1 MLTLIMMSTPKDE
14 THHNV
19 YSHHYSSWIGASCS
33 LSSWIGASCS
43 LSSFLIMDRSLMLPL
58 IMDRSLTYAY
68 KLRASDERNIY
79 MKCVR
84 TSQRKRRAR
93 QVK

>member
-1 MLTLIMMSTPKDE
+1 MMSTPKDE

-19 YSHHYSSWIGASCS
+19 SLIMDRHALS

-68 KLRASDERNIY
+68 KLRASDERKI
-79 MKCVR
+79 
-84 TSQRKRRAR
+84 
-93 QVK
+93 

>member
-1 MLTLIMMSTPKDE
+1 
-14 THHNV
+14 
-19 YSHHYSSWIGASCS
+19 
-33 LSSWIGASCS
+33 
-43 LSSFLIMDRSLMLPL
+43 MDRSLMLPL

-68 KLRASDERNIY
+68 KLRASDERKD